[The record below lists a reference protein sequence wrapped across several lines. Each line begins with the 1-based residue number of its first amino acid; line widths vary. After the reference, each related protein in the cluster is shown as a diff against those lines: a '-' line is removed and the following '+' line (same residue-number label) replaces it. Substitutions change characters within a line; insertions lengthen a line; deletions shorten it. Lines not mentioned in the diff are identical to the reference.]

1 MCKNCVKGMD
11 FNSFKAVLIKK
22 GEEYNFQASVL
33 LWMLFNAGGD
43 LSILSAVDRSAIIS
57 GRQSGQ

>member
-1 MCKNCVKGMD
+1 MD
-11 FNSFKAVLIKK
+11 FNSFKADLIKK

-43 LSILSAVDRSAIIS
+43 LSILSAVDRSAIIL